1 MKELLCFGYG
11 QQRSTAEAEERAM
24 ANIPITPSISIDESE
39 LEESF
44 ILSSGAGGQN
54 VNKVSSAVQLRFD
67 VVHSPSLPD
76 PVRLRLIAL
85 SGSRLTKDGV
95 LILVGRQYRD
105 QNRNRIDVRDRL
117 AELIREAA
125 IIPKKRRP
133 TRPTRASKERR
144 IEGKK
149 VRANIKKNRGRPR
162 DE

>member
-1 MKELLCFGYG
+1 MTSL
-11 QQRSTAEAEERAM
+11 R
-24 ANIPITPSISIDESE
+24 ITPAIAIDESE

-105 QNRNRIDVRDRL
+105 QNRNRIDVRERL

-125 IIPKKRRP
+125 VIPKKRRP
-133 TRPTRASKERR
+133 TKPTRASREKRL
-144 IEGKK
+144 EGKK
-149 VRANIKKNRGRPR
+149 ARAGVKKNRGRPR

>member
-1 MKELLCFGYG
+1 MPVL
-11 QQRSTAEAEERAM
+11 R
-24 ANIPITPSISIDESE
+24 ITSSISIDESE
-39 LEESF
+39 LDESF

-95 LILVGRQYRD
+95 LIIVGRQYRD
-105 QNRNRIDVRDRL
+105 QNRNRIDVRERL

-125 IIPKKRRP
+125 VIPKTRRP

-149 VRANIKKNRGRPR
+149 VRAGIKKNRSKRF
-162 DE
+162 DD

>member
-1 MKELLCFGYG
+1 
-11 QQRSTAEAEERAM
+11 
-24 ANIPITPSISIDESE
+24 
-39 LEESF
+39 
-44 ILSSGAGGQN
+44 
-54 VNKVSSAVQLRFD
+54 
-67 VVHSPSLPD
+67 
-76 PVRLRLIAL
+76 VRLRLIAL

-105 QNRNRIDVRDRL
+105 QNRNRVDVRERL

-162 DE
+162 DD

>member
-1 MKELLCFGYG
+1 M
-11 QQRSTAEAEERAM
+11 TALR
-24 ANIPITPSISIDESE
+24 ITSSISIDESE

-105 QNRNRIDVRDRL
+105 QNRNRIDVRERL
-117 AELIREAA
+117 AELVREATV
-125 IIPKKRRP
+125 IPKKRRP
-133 TRPTRASKERR
+133 TKPTRASKERR

-149 VRANIKKNRGRPR
+149 VRANIKKNRSKRF
-162 DE
+162 DD

>member
-1 MKELLCFGYG
+1 M
-11 QQRSTAEAEERAM
+11 TALR
-24 ANIPITPSISIDESE
+24 ITPSISIDEGE

-67 VVHSPSLPD
+67 VVHSPALPD

-105 QNRNRIDVRDRL
+105 QNRNRIDVRERL
-117 AELIREAA
+117 AEMIREAA
-125 IIPKKRRP
+125 VIPKKRRP
-133 TRPTRASKERR
+133 TKPTRASKERR

>member
-1 MKELLCFGYG
+1 
-11 QQRSTAEAEERAM
+11 M
-24 ANIPITPSISIDESE
+24 ASIRITPSIAIDEGE
-39 LEESF
+39 IEESF

-95 LILVGRQYRD
+95 LILVGRQHRD
-105 QNRNRIDVRDRL
+105 QNRNRMDVRERL
-117 AELIREAA
+117 VALVREAA
-125 IIPKKRRP
+125 VIPKKRRP

-144 IEGKK
+144 LEGKK
-149 VRANIKKNRGRPR
+149 ARAGVKKSRGRPR

>member
-1 MKELLCFGYG
+1 
-11 QQRSTAEAEERAM
+11 M
-24 ANIPITPSISIDESE
+24 ASIPITSSISIDESE

-105 QNRNRIDVRDRL
+105 QNRNRIDVRERL
-117 AELIREAA
+117 AELIREATV
-125 IIPKKRRP
+125 IPKKRRP

-149 VRANIKKNRGRPR
+149 SRANLKQNRRKPFS
-162 DE
+162 E

>member
-1 MKELLCFGYG
+1 M
-11 QQRSTAEAEERAM
+11 TALH
-24 ANIPITPSISIDESE
+24 ITPSISIDESE
-39 LEESF
+39 FDESF

-95 LILVGRQYRD
+95 LIIVGRQYRD
-105 QNRNRIDVRDRL
+105 QNRNRIDVRERL

-133 TRPTRASKERR
+133 TKPTRASKERR

-149 VRANIKKNRGRPR
+149 VRASKQRPR
-162 DE
+162 KSTPARANGDGAI

>member
-1 MKELLCFGYG
+1 M
-11 QQRSTAEAEERAM
+11 TALR
-24 ANIPITPSISIDESE
+24 ITPSISIDESE

-54 VNKVSSAVQLRFD
+54 VNKVASAVQLRFN
-67 VVHSPSLPD
+67 VVRSPSLPD
-76 PVRLRLIAL
+76 AVRLRLIAL

-105 QNRNRIDVRDRL
+105 QNRNRIDVRERL

-149 VRANIKKNRGRPR
+149 VRANIKKNRGHPR

>member
-1 MKELLCFGYG
+1 
-11 QQRSTAEAEERAM
+11 M
-24 ANIPITPSISIDESE
+24 ASIPITRSINIDESE
-39 LEESF
+39 LQESF

-105 QNRNRIDVRDRL
+105 QNRNRIDVRERL
-117 AELIREAA
+117 AELIREATVV
-125 IIPKKRRP
+125 PKKRRP
-133 TRPTRASKERR
+133 TKPTRASKERR

>member
-1 MKELLCFGYG
+1 MPAL
-11 QQRSTAEAEERAM
+11 R
-24 ANIPITPSISIDESE
+24 ITPSISVDESE
-39 LEESF
+39 LDERF

-95 LILVGRQYRD
+95 LIIMGRQYRD
-105 QNRNRIDVRDRL
+105 QNRNRIDVRERL
-117 AELIREAA
+117 TELIREAA
-125 IIPKKRRP
+125 VIPKKRRP
-133 TRPTRASKERR
+133 TKPTRASKERR

-149 VRANIKKNRGRPR
+149 VRANIKKNRGRPFH
-162 DE
+162 D

>member
-1 MKELLCFGYG
+1 
-11 QQRSTAEAEERAM
+11 M
-24 ANIPITPSISIDESE
+24 ATIPIASGIAIDESE

-105 QNRNRIDVRDRL
+105 QNRNRADVRERL
-117 AELIREAA
+117 AELIRAA
-125 IIPKKRRP
+125 AVVPKKRRP

-149 VRANIKKNRGRPR
+149 VRANIKKYRGRPH
-162 DE
+162 DD

>member
-1 MKELLCFGYG
+1 MPAL
-11 QQRSTAEAEERAM
+11 R
-24 ANIPITPSISIDESE
+24 ITPSISIDDSE

-67 VVHSPSLPD
+67 VVRSPSLPD
-76 PVRLRLIAL
+76 PVRHRLIAL

-105 QNRNRIDVRDRL
+105 QNRNRIDVRERL
-117 AELIREAA
+117 TELIREAA

-133 TRPTRASKERR
+133 TKPTLASKERR

-149 VRANIKKNRGRPR
+149 VRAHIKKNRGKPR
-162 DE
+162 DD

>member
-1 MKELLCFGYG
+1 M
-11 QQRSTAEAEERAM
+11 TALR
-24 ANIPITPSISIDESE
+24 ITSSISIDESE

-54 VNKVSSAVQLRFD
+54 VNKVSSAVLLRVD
-67 VVHSPSLPD
+67 VVHSPSLSD

-85 SGSRLTKDGV
+85 SGSRLTKEGV

-105 QNRNRIDVRDRL
+105 QTRNRMDVRERL

-125 IIPKKRRP
+125 ITPKTRRP
-133 TRPTRASKERR
+133 TKPTRASKERR

-149 VRANIKKNRGRPR
+149 NRANIKKNRSKRF
-162 DE
+162 DD

>member
-1 MKELLCFGYG
+1 M
-11 QQRSTAEAEERAM
+11 TALR
-24 ANIPITPSISIDESE
+24 ITPSISIDESE

-105 QNRNRIDVRDRL
+105 QNRNRIDVRERL
-117 AELIREAA
+117 AGLIRKATV
-125 IIPKKRRP
+125 IPKKRRP
-133 TRPTRASKERR
+133 TKPTRASKERR

>member
-1 MKELLCFGYG
+1 
-11 QQRSTAEAEERAM
+11 M
-24 ANIPITPSISIDESE
+24 AGILITSGIAIDESE

-105 QNRNRIDVRDRL
+105 QNRNRIDVRERL
-117 AELIREAA
+117 ANLVREAA
-125 IIPKKRRP
+125 VIPKKRKP
-133 TRPTRASKERR
+133 TKPTRASKERR

>member
-1 MKELLCFGYG
+1 
-11 QQRSTAEAEERAM
+11 M
-24 ANIPITPSISIDESE
+24 ASIPITPSISIDESE

-67 VVHSPSLPD
+67 VVHSLSLPD

-105 QNRNRIDVRDRL
+105 QNRNRIDVRERL
-117 AELIREAA
+117 AELIREATV
-125 IIPKKRRP
+125 IPKKRRP
-133 TRPTRASKERR
+133 TKPTRASKERR

>member
-1 MKELLCFGYG
+1 M
-11 QQRSTAEAEERAM
+11 TALR
-24 ANIPITPSISIDESE
+24 ITPSIAIDESE

-67 VVHSPSLPD
+67 VVRSPSLPD

-105 QNRNRIDVRDRL
+105 QARNRMDVRERL
-117 AELIREAA
+117 AALIREAA
-125 IIPKKRRP
+125 VIPKKRRP
-133 TRPTRASKERR
+133 TKPTRASKEKRLESKR
-144 IEGKK
+144 KHARLK
-149 VRANIKKNRGRPR
+149 LTRSKNF
-162 DE
+162 E

>member
-1 MKELLCFGYG
+1 MPAL
-11 QQRSTAEAEERAM
+11 R
-24 ANIPITPSISIDESE
+24 ITPSISIDESE
-39 LEESF
+39 LDESF

-95 LILVGRQYRD
+95 LIIVGRQYRD
-105 QNRNRIDVRDRL
+105 QNRNRIDVRERL
-117 AELIREAA
+117 AELVREAA
-125 IIPKKRRP
+125 VIPKKRRP

-149 VRANIKKNRGRPR
+149 VRANVKKNRGRPR
-162 DE
+162 DD

>member
-1 MKELLCFGYG
+1 M
-11 QQRSTAEAEERAM
+11 TALR
-24 ANIPITPSISIDESE
+24 ITSSISIDESE
-39 LEESF
+39 LDESF

-67 VVHSPSLPD
+67 VVRSPSLPD

-95 LILVGRQYRD
+95 LIIVGRQYRD
-105 QNRNRIDVRDRL
+105 QNRNRIDVRERL

-125 IIPKKRRP
+125 VIPKTRRP

-149 VRANIKKNRGRPR
+149 VRAGIKKNRSKRF
-162 DE
+162 DD

>member
-1 MKELLCFGYG
+1 M
-11 QQRSTAEAEERAM
+11 TALR
-24 ANIPITPSISIDESE
+24 ITPSISIDESE

-67 VVHSPSLPD
+67 VVHSLSLPD

-105 QNRNRIDVRDRL
+105 QNRNRIDVRERL
-117 AELIREAA
+117 AGLIREATV
-125 IIPKKRRP
+125 IPKKRRP
-133 TRPTRASKERR
+133 TKPTRASKERR

>member
-1 MKELLCFGYG
+1 MPAL
-11 QQRSTAEAEERAM
+11 R
-24 ANIPITPSISIDESE
+24 ITPSIAIDENE

-105 QNRNRIDVRDRL
+105 QNRNRIDVRERL
-117 AELIREAA
+117 VELIREAA

-133 TRPTRASKERR
+133 TKPTRASKERR

-162 DE
+162 DD